1 METRESKMA
10 PTQKTYQN
18 ITSIDDL
25 NKQIHLDVPVIFLIS
40 TSFLNTN
47 DYHHLFS
54 LIAKYKIEW
63 LIFIG
68 DQAEIWEDKFDEL
81 LETESINHREYLLDV
96 VTTHSHYHHKENIEE
111 IISEFLVLSCIGLA
125 NYQLISFLD
134 CSILAEEKIFHLI
147 QDNLSLV

>member
-1 METRESKMA
+1 MA

-81 LETESINHREYLLDV
+81 LETESINHKEYLLDV
-96 VTTHSHYHHKENIEE
+96 VTTVIPPFLIELMGRKSKALLLFKNRWTT
-111 IISEFLVLSCIGLA
+111 I
-125 NYQLISFLD
+125 Y
-134 CSILAEEKIFHLI
+134 
-147 QDNLSLV
+147 

>member
-1 METRESKMA
+1 MA

-81 LETESINHREYLLDV
+81 LETESINHKEYLLDV
-96 VTTHSHYHHKENIEE
+96 VTTHSHYGNTP
-111 IISEFLVLSCIGLA
+111 
-125 NYQLISFLD
+125 
-134 CSILAEEKIFHLI
+134 IF
-147 QDNLSLV
+147 N